1 MQTITLSIVNELSAL
16 PVLQATAGAYCLAVG
31 AGQSFAR
38 QTELVLEEIITNI
51 IKFEYLAGHKE
62 QIELEL
68 ASEDGQ
74 LALTISFRG
83 IPFDVAFLQ
92 QCEQVCLDQIV
103 SGEAKGIGLHLV
115 RQFSDQ
121 VRYCNLGKQGQ
132 QITILRTLPLPDTGL
147 AQQQPAL
154 QEPEPANVPIKPLVR
169 RMLPQ
174 DAAAV
179 SKLAYFAYDYSYV
192 YEHIYDP
199 EQVRRLNAEE
209 TLISFVAFDPAQD
222 EVVGHCALVPDQRS
236 GLFELGVAFVNPR
249 FRGGGCLNELS
260 EALISEARQ
269 RAAVGVFGMA
279 VTDHPYSQK
288 AAGRYGLQETALLV
302 SRFHPITMLALHEQ
316 AMARESVLFMVRLF
330 DAAAPRTYYAPAHHQ
345 AMLQKICEQSALQ
358 VVWAKA
364 DEAVLPDKARLSQ
377 ACDHYQSGHIHVEQF
392 GQDFLPQLKRIVRSW
407 CLDRLES
414 IYLYLPL
421 QQPATA
427 LLTGPCEELG
437 FFFAGLQPGSDGND
451 QLLLQY
457 LNNQR
462 IDYTALAGATP
473 FGRELIAYVGSCD
486 PDRVVAASAVSDC

>member
-1 MQTITLSIVNELSAL
+1 MQTITLSIVNELAAL
-16 PVLQATAGAYCLAVG
+16 PVLQAAAVAYCQALG
-31 AGQSFAR
+31 TGLTFAR

-51 IKFEYLAGHKE
+51 IKFEYLPGHRE
-62 QIELEL
+62 QIELAL
-68 ASEDGQ
+68 ACENGQ
-74 LALTISFRG
+74 LVLTISFRG
-83 IPFDVAFLQ
+83 IPFDVTFLQ

-103 SGEAKGIGLHLV
+103 SGESRGIGLHLV

-132 QITILRTLPLPDTGL
+132 QITILRTLPLTGTGDL
-147 AQQQPAL
+147 QQAATV
-154 QEPEPANVPIKPLVR
+154 QETEPASVIGKPLIR

-174 DAAAV
+174 EAAAV

-209 TLISFVAFDPAQD
+209 CLISFVAIDSAQD

-236 GLFELGVAFVNPR
+236 GLFELGVAFVNPL

-260 EALISEARQ
+260 EALITEARQ
-269 RAAVGVFGMA
+269 RAAAGVFVMA
-279 VTDHPYSQK
+279 VTGHPYSQK

-302 SRFHPITMLALHEQ
+302 SRFHPVTMLALHEQ
-316 AMARESVLFMVRLF
+316 AVARESVLFMVRLF
-330 DAAAPRTYYAPAHHQ
+330 DPSVSRTYYAPAHHR
-345 AMLQKICEQSALQ
+345 AILQKICEQSALQ
-358 VVWAKA
+358 VSWAPA
-364 DEAVLPDKARLSQ
+364 GEPVLPQEARLST
-377 ACDHYQSGHIHVEQF
+377 ACDHYQSGHIHLEQF
-392 GQDFLPQLKRIVRSW
+392 GQDFLLQLKRIVRSW

-421 QQPATA
+421 QEPATA
-427 LLTGPCEELG
+427 LMTGPCEELG
-437 FFFAGLQPGSDGND
+437 FFFAGIQPGGCGND

-486 PDRVVAASAVSDC
+486 PDRVGTAAAAVHG